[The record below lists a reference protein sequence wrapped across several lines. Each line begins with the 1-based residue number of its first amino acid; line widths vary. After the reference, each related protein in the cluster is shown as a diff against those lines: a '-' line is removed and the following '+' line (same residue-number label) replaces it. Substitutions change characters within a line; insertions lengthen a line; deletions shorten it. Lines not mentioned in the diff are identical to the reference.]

1 MKLEIYPDTEQ
12 EYQWLYDNGFV
23 DLTWD
28 ELEELAWNDRPLP
41 ELSYDIEVE
50 FDYEPE
56 GLTRHPYGSTVA
68 TEYHS
73 ANVDIY
79 EATYMKQTKQV
90 ESVDWLEERVEKEL

>member
-1 MKLEIYPDTEQ
+1 MKISIYPDTQ
-12 EYQWLYDNGFV
+12 HEYEWLYDNEFV
-23 DLTWD
+23 ELSWD
-28 ELEELAWNDRPLP
+28 ELEELAWNDQDIP
-41 ELSYDIEVE
+41 ELSFEINVE

-79 EATYMKQTKQV
+79 EATYMGTTKQV